1 MSGHPFELTASQL
14 QEMLDPD
21 ERLIMPPGADA
32 PPEVIAG
39 GTFLV
44 EDERGQLPP
53 PPEMPTAEEIAE
65 ELGIELDELEKIAE
79 ELGIEPEEVSVVTT
93 MAVGEEG
100 GVEPDELPPDFPDPT
115 GILAEQGGVVPDTL
129 LPVTTEM
136 TGEEGGELLPI
147 EDPNLILE
155 LEGELPEPVTL
166 PLGEDGGMEV
176 PPPDF
181 PDPTGIVAEEG
192 GFLPEPLPVATTL
205 AVGEEGGGLTEVL
218 SEQGEDPGVPTTMVI
233 GEEGGVITQAEGE
246 NGEIM
251 ELGEPVS
258 EMTPPGNVDDFEIAE
273 VADMPGAAG
282 TQDGGNFEVTTQALG
297 EEGGFSDI
305 AYGELYPQLI
315 DAVNTGVVP
324 SLLGHYEAFGQFEA
338 ERIGIFSGTPGND
351 MVKPFGNN
359 TIITGVSVFDYDA
372 TIGDIVLNG
381 NGSGEAD
388 ILMGESSM
396 TSTELF
402 ILGDSQSQ
410 PFYVG
415 SGDVDFALIQNFD
428 VGSDRIQLS
437 GFVEDYN
444 FEVVNNSTNISTA
457 AGDLV
462 AIVENVSNIQ
472 DATLIFEG

>member
-21 ERLIMPPGADA
+21 ERLIMPPGASA

-79 ELGIEPEEVSVVTT
+79 ELGIEPDEVSVVTT

-100 GVEPDELPPDFPDPT
+100 GVEPEELPPDFPDPT
-115 GILAEQGGVVPDTL
+115 GILAEQGGVIPDTL
-129 LPVTTEM
+129 LPVTTER
-136 TGEEGGELLPI
+136 TGEEGGDLI
-147 EDPNLILE
+147 EIEAPNLI
-155 LEGELPEPVTL
+155 EGELLETVTL
-166 PLGEDGGMEV
+166 PLGEDGGFV
-176 PPPDF
+176 
-181 PDPTGIVAEEG
+181 PDP
-192 GFLPEPLPVATTL
+192 LPLATTE

-218 SEQGEDPGVPTTMVI
+218 AEQGEYPGFATTMAI

-246 NGEIM
+246 NGEII

-273 VADMPGAAG
+273 VADMATAGG
-282 TQDGGNFEVTTQALG
+282 TQDDGNFEVTTLALG
-297 EEGGFSDI
+297 EEGGFNEL

-315 DAVNTGVVP
+315 DAVNSGVIP
-324 SLLGHYEAFGQFEA
+324 SLLDHYEAFGQFEA
-338 ERIGIFSGTPGND
+338 ERMGIFSGTPGND

-359 TIITGVSVFDYDA
+359 TIISGVPVFGYDA
-372 TIGDIVLNG
+372 TIGDVVLGG

-388 ILMGESSM
+388 ILMGVSSM
-396 TSTELF
+396 TSTEEF
-402 ILGDSQSQ
+402 ILGGSQSQ
-410 PFYVG
+410 SLYVG
-415 SGDVDFALIQNFD
+415 SGDADFALIQNFD
-428 VGSDRIQLS
+428 VGADEIHLS
-437 GFVEDYN
+437 GFLEDYN
-444 FEVVNNSTNISTA
+444 FAVVNNSTNISTA

-462 AIVENVSNIQ
+462 AIVENVSKIQ

>member
-14 QEMLDPD
+14 QEILDP
-21 ERLIMPPGADA
+21 EGRPIMPPGADA

-65 ELGIELDELEKIAE
+65 ELGIELEELEEIAE
-79 ELGIEPEEVSVVTT
+79 ELGIEPEEVSIVTT

-100 GVEPDELPPDFPDPT
+100 GVEPDELPPDFPEPT

-136 TGEEGGELLPI
+136 TGEEGGDLPSIIEI
-147 EDPNLILE
+147 EDPNLI
-155 LEGELPEPVTL
+155 EGEFPEPVTL
-166 PLGEDGGMEV
+166 ALGEDGEAIV
-176 PPPDF
+176 SPLDF
-181 PDPTGIVAEEG
+181 PEPTGIVAEEG
-192 GFLPEPLPVATTL
+192 GFISEPLPLLTTE

-218 SEQGEDPGVPTTMVI
+218 SEQGEDPGFVTTMAI
-233 GEEGGVITQAEGE
+233 GEEGGIVTQAEGE

-251 ELGEPVS
+251 ELGEPLS

-273 VADMPGAAG
+273 VADMPGAPG
-282 TQDGGNFEVTTQALG
+282 TQDGGNFDVTTLALG
-297 EEGGFSDI
+297 EEGGFNEV

-315 DAVNTGVVP
+315 DAVNSGVIP
-324 SLLGHYEAFGQFEA
+324 SLSDHYNNFGQFEA

-359 TIITGVSVFDYDA
+359 TIITGVPVFGYDA
-372 TIGDIVLNG
+372 AIGDVVLGG

-396 TSTELF
+396 TSTEEF
-402 ILGDSQSQ
+402 ILGSSQSQ

-415 SGDVDFALIQNFD
+415 SGDADFALIQNFD
-428 VGSDRIQLS
+428 VGADEIHLS
-437 GFVEDYN
+437 GFLEDYN
-444 FEVVNNSTNISTA
+444 FAIVNNSTNISTA